1 MRRALERLER
11 TTAPGLMAGSHNLPL
26 IQIATIHQPDITDL
40 LKKMQQ
46 QQQLGVEVAVIETED
61 ETICQKA
68 AATGDASDAGL
79 GEPENKGYSISIC
92 PSKPTSTTETKPSS
106 QVLVRN
112 GITYIY
118 PNNSQEVESLLKQVL
133 VTTPKSNS
141 NGLLKEKRKR
151 KPLKIS
157 LIMEQQRNDWD
168 AWAHALSSWIR
179 REQASLQA
187 WPCLRGAIETE
198 LVLSTL
204 LEQPNRKHKSNN
216 MTITATPTEQPP
228 SMRLIHMADMKES
241 VLDRHLA
248 AASDKDDYWNVIL
261 YIPRQGPVR
270 FVGEVSNQQPSS
282 SQAMY
287 AGPTTLVTT
296 IDQAEYTMIET
307 NTTTEQTTEDEDDG
321 TATTVVNDQTIK
333 VPMPLESLVNNAMLP
348 LSGFLRQQCL
358 GVVPSD
364 DEDSSMLI
372 DTDHTVPLW
381 QLDVWLQRTLKE
393 TYDQARTE
401 LREEVEWLL
410 QCSTWV
416 VIDDDV
422 AAHWEP
428 LVDLVHDAYQFISS
442 VKVLHGEFDSIEVC
456 LKALS
461 SLEAALDNIETLRT
475 DPSLMEPL
483 RFSAPQFLAIFA
495 PLCLP
500 LFLPHFIG
508 LLREWKR
515 YKKLRSKQS

>member
-1 MRRALERLER
+1 
-11 TTAPGLMAGSHNLPL
+11 
-26 IQIATIHQPDITDL
+26 
-40 LKKMQQ
+40 
-46 QQQLGVEVAVIETED
+46 
-61 ETICQKA
+61 
-68 AATGDASDAGL
+68 
-79 GEPENKGYSISIC
+79 
-92 PSKPTSTTETKPSS
+92 
-106 QVLVRN
+106 
-112 GITYIY
+112 
-118 PNNSQEVESLLKQVL
+118 
-133 VTTPKSNS
+133 
-141 NGLLKEKRKR
+141 
-151 KPLKIS
+151 
-157 LIMEQQRNDWD
+157 
-168 AWAHALSSWIR
+168 
-179 REQASLQA
+179 
-187 WPCLRGAIETE
+187 
-198 LVLSTL
+198 
-204 LEQPNRKHKSNN
+204 
-216 MTITATPTEQPP
+216 
-228 SMRLIHMADMKES
+228 MRLIHMADMKES

-410 QCSTWV
+410 QSSTWV

-422 AAHWEP
+422 AAHWER
-428 LVDLVHDAYQFISS
+428 LVDLVHDAYQFI
-442 VKVLHGEFDSIEVC
+442 VNIDDGEED
-456 LKALS
+456 
-461 SLEAALDNIETLRT
+461 
-475 DPSLMEPL
+475 
-483 RFSAPQFLAIFA
+483 
-495 PLCLP
+495 
-500 LFLPHFIG
+500 G
-508 LLREWKR
+508 G
-515 YKKLRSKQS
+515 